1 MSYLLKIQVDDE
13 LLRQVYSD
21 KISEHNKKI
30 ENQHADSGFDLFM
43 PRNLI
48 LQHSTTTL
56 CDLELKCAAYK
67 GNRPVG
73 FYLYPRS
80 SISKTEFRLANH
92 VGIIDSGYRGNLKV
106 AIDCLSR
113 KDNINSK
120 ENLYNIT
127 SGQRLFQVC
136 MADLTPFRVKMVE
149 KLDATSRGSGGH
161 GSTGK

>member
-13 LLRQVYSD
+13 LLRQVYSE
-21 KISEHNKKI
+21 KVSEHNKKVMT
-30 ENQHADSGFDLFM
+30 NQHPDSGFDLFM
-43 PRNLI
+43 PRNLV
-48 LQHSTTTL
+48 LRNSTTTL
-56 CDLELKCAAYK
+56 CDLEVKCAAYK
-67 GNRPVG
+67 DNRPVG

-106 AIDCLSR
+106 AIDCISR
-113 KDNINSK
+113 KYSANS
-120 ENLYNIT
+120 YDIT

-136 MADLTPFRVKMVE
+136 MGDLTPFRVKIVE
-149 KLDATSRGSGGH
+149 KLDDTSRGSGGH